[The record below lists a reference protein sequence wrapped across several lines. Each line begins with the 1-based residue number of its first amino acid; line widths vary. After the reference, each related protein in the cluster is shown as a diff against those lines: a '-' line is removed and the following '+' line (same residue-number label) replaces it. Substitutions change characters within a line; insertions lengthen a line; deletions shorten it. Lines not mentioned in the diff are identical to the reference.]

1 MTEIVKELIVKIKQE
16 IKLCN
21 SALALKTLEDLI
33 NKYEKELAEKDKKYG
48 ILLADRDKLEM
59 YRHNQLKKSDIT
71 LHYIECNECESE
83 EFCDDNN
90 LFKVVNE
97 FEHDENCSDYGNI
110 LNLDIRCI
118 IKYKKYESLEE

>member
-1 MTEIVKELIVKIKQE
+1 MTITESIKFNKLKEE
-16 IKLCN
+16 NEKLKN
-21 SALALKTLEDLI
+21 Q
-33 NKYEKELAEKDKKYG
+33 LAEKDKKYW

-71 LHYIECNECESE
+71 LHYIECNECETE